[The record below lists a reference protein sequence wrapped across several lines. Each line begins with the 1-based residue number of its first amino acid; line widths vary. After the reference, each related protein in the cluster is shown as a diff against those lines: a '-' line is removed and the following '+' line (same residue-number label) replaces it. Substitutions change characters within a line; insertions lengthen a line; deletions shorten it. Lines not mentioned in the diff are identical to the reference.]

1 MEPADADSSAPVEEF
16 RPTSGRVSGVL
27 VQVVGAA
34 MVVLGLADVNKE
46 FAPWVIASFVL
57 AMVLAWAAMLRPA
70 LRVEGETLVVRGMF
84 DTVRVPLAGIEE
96 FTVRQV
102 LALRAGGKRYV
113 SPVVGRSRKRMTLA
127 DHRPASTVQDT
138 SPRHEKHVDY
148 ADWVTER
155 LDELTLAARERAGVR
170 RGSEEQLALV
180 PVRRFDVLPVG
191 LAAAAL
197 LVVVVLAVAF

>member
-1 MEPADADSSAPVEEF
+1 MDPAHPGSHAPVEEF
-16 RPTSGRVSGVL
+16 RPTSGRISGVL
-27 VQVVGAA
+27 VQVVGVA
-34 MVVLGLADVNKE
+34 MVVLGLTDVNRE

-70 LRVEGETLVVRGMF
+70 LRVEGETLVMRGMF

-102 LALRAGGKRYV
+102 LALRAGGRRYV
-113 SPVVGRSRKRMTLA
+113 SPVVGRSRRRMTLA
-127 DHRPASTVQDT
+127 DHRPASDAPAGSRPETQ
-138 SPRHEKHVDY
+138 VDY
-148 ADWVTER
+148 ADWVTQR
-155 LDELTLAARERAGVR
+155 LDELTLRARERAGVR

-180 PVRRFDVLPVG
+180 PVRRLDPLPVG
-191 LAAAAL
+191 LASAAL